1 MASERTTII
10 LGDAER
16 AAAKRLAVRWGVTP
30 SEAIRRA
37 LLKVADA
44 ELVEHRQRRAK
55 QRRAA
60 LEKLITLSRGLDVDA
75 ELERLSAERDEW

>member
-1 MASERTTII
+1 MSSERTTII
-10 LGDAER
+10 LGRAER
-16 AAAKRLAVRWGVTP
+16 AAAKRLAVQWGVTP

-44 ELVEHRQRRAK
+44 ELSDHRVRKAK

-60 LEKLITLSRGLDVDA
+60 LERLISVSKGMDVEA
-75 ELERLSAERDEW
+75 ELQRISGERDDW

>member
-60 LEKLITLSRGLDVDA
+60 LEKLITLSRGMDVDA
-75 ELERLSAERDEW
+75 ELERISAERDEW